1 MSGARSDNPL
11 GLPRWAWALVAVV
24 VGVNMVFFVVDLLF
38 GGPGGPRSSS
48 LATSGDGLAAYS
60 DLLGLNDHPATAAR
74 RNEVGPTRTAIL
86 AEPEGFDQDAAD
98 ALRRFVQR
106 GGRLIAGGPSAVEW
120 LEFVTSDAPSWGPS
134 EPARFVADP
143 SASDTKG
150 ISSIEAASG
159 GVWTDFGS
167 WRAVVGE
174 PPSVLIAEDDV
185 GDGTV
190 VAIADVSFLHNAN
203 LARAD
208 NAAFGLVLAGEDD
221 RPVSFLESVHGYGD
235 ARGWSA
241 IPVRWR
247 WAIAGVGMA
256 ALVFM
261 WARGRRLGPPEA
273 ATRPPPPPRRAY
285 VDALAGALA
294 RTKGEHRR

>member
-1 MSGARSDNPL
+1 MSRARSDKPL
-11 GLPRWAWALVAVV
+11 GLPRWVWVLVAVV
-24 VGVNMVFFVVDLLF
+24 VGVNVAFFVVDLLF
-38 GGPGGPRSSS
+38 GGPSGPRSSS

-60 DLLGLNDHPATAAR
+60 DLLEVKDHPATAAR
-74 RNEVGPTRTAIL
+74 TNEVDPTRTAIL
-86 AEPEGFDQDAAD
+86 AEPEGFDQAA
-98 ALRRFVQR
+98 AETLRRFVQR

-120 LEFVTSDAPSWGPS
+120 LQIVTSHAPSWSPSGPT
-134 EPARFVADP
+134 RFAADP
-143 SASDTKG
+143 SASETNG
-150 ISSIEAASG
+150 IRSIETASG
-159 GVWTDFGS
+159 GVWTHLGS
-167 WRAVVGE
+167 GRAVVGE
-174 PPSVLIAEDDV
+174 PPSVLVSEDDV

-208 NAAFGLVLAGEDD
+208 NAAFGLVLAGDD
-221 RPVSFLESVHGYGD
+221 GRPVWFLESVHGYGD

-247 WAIAGVGMA
+247 WAIAGVGIS

-261 WARGRRLGPPEA
+261 WGRGRRLGPPEA
-273 ATRPPPPPRRAY
+273 ATGPPPPPRRAY

>member
-1 MSGARSDNPL
+1 MSPARSDKPL
-11 GLPRWAWALVAVV
+11 GLPRWASVLVAVV
-24 VGVNMVFFVVDLLF
+24 VGLNLVFFVVDLLF

-60 DLLGLNDHPATAAR
+60 DLLELNDHPATAVR
-74 RNEVGPTRTAIL
+74 TNDVGATHTAIL
-86 AEPEGFDQDAAD
+86 AEPEAFDQDAAE
-98 ALRRFVQR
+98 ALRRFVHE

-120 LEFVTSDAPSWGPS
+120 LELVSSDAPSWAPS
-134 EPARFVADP
+134 GSSRFVADP

-150 ISSIEAASG
+150 IRSIETTSG
-159 GVWTDFGS
+159 GVWTDLGS
-167 WRAVVGE
+167 GRAVVGQ
-174 PPSVLIAEDDV
+174 PPSVLVAEDDV

-203 LARAD
+203 LARAE
-208 NAAFGLVLAGEDD
+208 NAALGLVLAGEHE
-221 RPVSFLESVHGYGD
+221 RPVSFLESVHGFGD

-261 WARGRRLGPPEA
+261 WARGRRLGPPEGA
-273 ATRPPPPPRRAY
+273 ASPPPPPRRAY

-294 RTKGEHRR
+294 RTKGEHLR

>member
-1 MSGARSDNPL
+1 MSKARSDNPL
-11 GLPRWAWALVAVV
+11 GLPRWAWVLVAVV
-24 VGVNMVFFVVDLLF
+24 VGLNLMFFVVDVLF

-60 DLLGLNDHPATAAR
+60 NLLELNDHPATAAR
-74 RNEVGPTRTAIL
+74 TNEVRATRTAIL
-86 AEPEGFDQDAAD
+86 ADPEGFDQDAAG
-98 ALRRFVQR
+98 ALRRFVDR

-120 LEFVTSDAPSWGPS
+120 LELVTSDAPSWAPS
-134 EPARFVADP
+134 GSARFEADP
-143 SASDTKG
+143 SAFDTRG
-150 ISSIEAASG
+150 ISSIETASG
-159 GVWTDFGS
+159 GVWTDLGS
-167 WRAVVGE
+167 GRAVVGE
-174 PPSVLIAEDDV
+174 PPSVLVAEDDV

-190 VAIADVSFLHNAN
+190 VAVADVSFLHNTN

-208 NAAFGLVLAGEDD
+208 NAALGLALAGEDR

-235 ARGWSA
+235 ARGWGA

-247 WAIAGVGMA
+247 WAIAAMVMA

-261 WARGRRLGPPEA
+261 WARGRRLGPPEGA
-273 ATRPPPPPRRAY
+273 MRPPPPPRRAY

-294 RTKGEHRR
+294 RTKGEHLR